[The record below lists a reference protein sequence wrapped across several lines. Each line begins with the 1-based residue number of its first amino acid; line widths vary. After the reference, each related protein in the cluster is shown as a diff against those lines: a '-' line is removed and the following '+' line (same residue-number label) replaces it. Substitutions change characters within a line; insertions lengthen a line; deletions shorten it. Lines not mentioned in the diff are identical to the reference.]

1 MATATATMSRISE
14 DIKLDETP
22 QIIALR
28 YMEGK
33 AVPSRFPGGR
43 AMFTTF
49 DERKLFLN
57 DDETSQLEHALAEQ
71 GIRPGEHIEVSRI
84 SHGRGGGFSIR
95 VQRGSSSRAQ
105 GASVQAGPHNTPAPA
120 YSNNQHQSPQ
130 RNTPEPAAPASPS
143 ATAMRTALCDAV
155 DAIIDAQA
163 YATRRGLGVTFSEE
177 SVRAIGLSIYIGI
190 QQAQRGGG
198 R

>member
-1 MATATATMSRISE
+1 MATATMPATMPRIGDE
-14 DIKLDETP
+14 IKLDDAP
-22 QIIALR
+22 QVFALR

-33 AVPSRFPGGR
+33 QVPSRFPGGR
-43 AMFTTF
+43 AMFTAF
-49 DERKLFLN
+49 DNRKLFLN

-95 VQRGSSSRAQ
+95 IQRVMSERAQ
-105 GASVQAGPHNTPAPA
+105 GASVSAWQHNTPTPA
-120 YSNNQHQSPQ
+120 YSNQHQSPQ
-130 RNTPEPAAPASPS
+130 RSTPEPAAPASPS

-155 DAIIDAQA
+155 DAIIEAQA

-177 SVRAIGLSIYIGI
+177 SVRAIGLSIYIGS
-190 QQAQRGGG
+190 QRGGG